1 MELRNI
7 QYFIA
12 IAEEQSFSKAAL
24 RLGISQPPLSMQ
36 IKKLERE
43 IGVELFYRYSHGV
56 ALTPAGETFL
66 KMVLPVQNQLK
77 NAVKLTQSTANGE
90 LGELRLGFTGT
101 SILNSLIPTAIQA
114 FQQQYPQVNL
124 VLKEANSLILIESLL
139 NNELDIAIVRPPA
152 QYPKAITIRN
162 LIDEKLIAALPIQ
175 YPAEDEVIDL
185 AEFKHESFIV
195 SPPEVSAGLYAAIL
209 NSCQQHGFTPKIG
222 QQAPQIVSILSLVAA
237 NLGVSLVPES
247 TQQLKIEGIKYK
259 YLKNKTATIG
269 LGIAF
274 KADLHSQPA
283 INFSSLLN
291 SIVRQHHH
299 LKGSL

>member
-1 MELRNI
+1 MEMRNI

-77 NAVKLTQSTANGE
+77 NAVKLTQSMANGE

-101 SILNSLIPTAIQA
+101 SILNSLI
-114 FQQQYPQVNL
+114 
-124 VLKEANSLILIESLL
+124 LIESLL
-139 NNELDIAIVRPPA
+139 NNGLDIAIVRPPA

-175 YPAEDEVIDL
+175 YPAKDEVIDL
-185 AEFKHESFIV
+185 AEFKYESFIV

-237 NLGVSLVPES
+237 NLGISLVPES